1 MIGEPNADLDAI
13 VHAALAEDVGDGDR
27 TTAWTVPPEAEGSA
41 RIVARAEGRVAG
53 VAFAD
58 RVFEVVDDDLARDW
72 MLKDGAGAGAGDT
85 LVRIRGSLASILVA
99 ERTALNGLARLSGI
113 ATATAEFVRAVE
125 GTGATLIDTRKTTPG
140 WRALEKRATLAGGAR
155 NHRMGLFDMVLIK
168 ENHVRAAGGIRQAL
182 DSVRAGAAREGLQV
196 EIEVSTLAELEDA
209 LSLPPDRILLDNMD
223 VHELR
228 LAVQRVSLLG
238 DSRPLLEASGGID
251 MSTVRSVAETGVDF
265 VSVGAITHSAPAL
278 DLSMLVDR

>member
-1 MIGEPNADLDAI
+1 MRGDPHADL
-13 VHAALAEDVGDGDR
+13 AALVNAGLAEDVGDGDR
-27 TTAWTVPPEAEGSA
+27 TTAWTVPPGAEGSA

-58 RVFEVVDDDLARDW
+58 RVFEVVDGDLERDW
-72 MLKDGAGAGAGDT
+72 MLTEGAGAEAGDT

-125 GTGATLIDTRKTTPG
+125 GTGVTLIDTRKTTPG
-140 WRALEKRATLAGGAR
+140 WRALEKQATAAGGAR

-168 ENHVRAAGGIRQAL
+168 ENHVRAAGGIRRAL

-196 EIEVSTLAELEDA
+196 EIEVGTLAELEDA
-209 LSLPPDRILLDNMD
+209 LSRPPDRILLDNMD
-223 VHELR
+223 VNELR

-238 DSRPLLEASGGID
+238 DLRPLLEASGGID
-251 MSTVRSVAETGVDF
+251 LSTVRSVAETGVDF
-265 VSVGAITHSAPAL
+265 VSVGAITHSAPVL
-278 DLSMLVDR
+278 DLSMLVDP